1 MDALIRQAISDK
13 RIVEF
18 MYKGYPRIVEL
29 HIYGRKGGVLQV
41 LAYQIGGGSSK
52 GGLPEWRRFDLPEMR
67 NLRLNVALFP
77 GQREYHAAHSSWDE
91 KYLIVD
97 Q

>member
-1 MDALIRQAISDK
+1 MDALIREAIGGK

-18 MYKGYPRIVEL
+18 MYKGYPRIVEP
-29 HIYGRKGGVLQV
+29 HIYGQKSGVLQV

-52 GGLPEWRRFDLPEMR
+52 GGLPEWRRFDLHEMS
-67 NLRLNVALFP
+67 NLRLNVASFP
-77 GQREYHAAHSSWDE
+77 GKREYHAAHSSWDE

-97 Q
+97 L

>member
-1 MDALIRQAISDK
+1 MDALIRQAIVDK

-18 MYKGYPRIVEL
+18 VYKGHSRIAEL
-29 HIYGRKGGVLQV
+29 HIYGKKRGVLQV

-67 NLRLNVALFP
+67 NLQMSIATFP
-77 GQREYHAAHSSWDE
+77 GAREYHSMHSSWDE
-91 KYLIVD
+91 KYLIVAS
-97 Q
+97 